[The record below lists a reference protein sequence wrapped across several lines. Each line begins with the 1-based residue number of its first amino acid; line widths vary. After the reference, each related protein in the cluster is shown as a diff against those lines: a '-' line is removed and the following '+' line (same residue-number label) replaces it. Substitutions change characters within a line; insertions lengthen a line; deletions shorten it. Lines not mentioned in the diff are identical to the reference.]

1 MRIGGSIIL
10 GVLGAILFF
19 AVNVDVAGVSISAI
33 GVILMVA
40 AVIWFLVEMVRGFGG
55 DGQARSAQS
64 SGQGAAQ
71 GSGPQQQTSGSG
83 SRSGAQQG

>member
-19 AVNVDVAGVSISAI
+19 AVSVDVAGVSLSAI

-40 AVIWFLVEMVRGFGG
+40 ALIWFLVEMVRGFGA
-55 DGQARSAQS
+55 D
-64 SGQGAAQ
+64 GQGAGAQQSTGQGSSQAQ
-71 GSGPQQQTSGSG
+71 GSGN
-83 SRSGAQQG
+83 RSGAQQT